1 MYSPP
6 ALLLAIP
13 SVTTFSIIIP
23 VYGNA
28 GTLPKLLDR
37 LKGMAEALAPEQL
50 EVVFTV
56 DGSPDESWIILQQSL
71 PNMPFATQLIAH
83 SRNFGSFAAIRT
95 GLAAATGR
103 YFAVMAA
110 DLQEPPEL
118 VLTFFATLR
127 REACDVVLGV
137 RSARNDGLLS
147 NLAARL
153 FWGTYRR
160 FVQPAMPAGG
170 VDMFGCN
177 EKVRSAILSLTEAN
191 STLVGLLVW
200 AGFRREIATYDRLPR
215 PDGRSGW
222 SFARKLRYMEDSF
235 YAFSD
240 LPMRLLIWGGGF
252 GILMTAMLSAII
264 ILARV
269 FGEIT
274 VPGYAPTV
282 LLIMFFGALNLFCLG
297 LIGGYVWRAF
307 ENSKNRP
314 HALVLMHERHSGT
327 EIAP

>member
-1 MYSPP
+1 MT
-6 ALLLAIP
+6 IC
-13 SVTTFSIIIP
+13 SIVIP

-28 GTLPKLLDR
+28 GTLPKLLER
-37 LKGMAEALAPEQL
+37 LQAIAASLAPDQL
-50 EVVFTV
+50 EAVFTV
-56 DGSPDESWIILQQSL
+56 DGSPDDSWLILQQTL
-71 PNMPFATQLIAH
+71 PLMPFRTRLIAH

-95 GLAAATGR
+95 GLAAATGQ

-118 VLTFFATLR
+118 VQTFFSRLR
-127 REACDVVLGV
+127 DDACDVVLGV
-137 RSARNDGLLS
+137 RNSRSDGVFS
-147 NLAARL
+147 NLAASL

-160 FVQPAMPAGG
+160 FVQPAMPRGG

-177 EKVRSAILSLTEAN
+177 DKVRGAILSLTEAN

-200 AGFRREIATYDRLPR
+200 AGFRREIVGYDRLPR
-215 PDGRSGW
+215 ADGRSGW

-240 LPMRLLIWGGGF
+240 LPMRLLFWGGGL
-252 GILMTAMLSAII
+252 GILVTIVLSAIVV
-264 ILARV
+264 LARI

-282 LLIMFFGALNLFCLG
+282 LIVMFFGALNLFCLG
-297 LIGGYVWRAF
+297 LIGGYVWRSF
-307 ENSKNRP
+307 ENSKGRP
-314 HALVLMHERHSGT
+314 HALVLRHEHFEGQK
-327 EIAP
+327 E